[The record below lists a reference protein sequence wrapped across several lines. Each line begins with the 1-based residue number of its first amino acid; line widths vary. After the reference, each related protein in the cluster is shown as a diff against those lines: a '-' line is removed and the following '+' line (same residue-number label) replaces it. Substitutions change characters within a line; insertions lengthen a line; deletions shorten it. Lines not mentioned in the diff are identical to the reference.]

1 MTIPTLGLGEEVPPR
16 AAGGIVKDAKTL
28 LNLYVGVY
36 LIACTA
42 MLSVTALALALGR
55 QAPGEPGAES
65 PAGALAAAILLA
77 LLAAAIGWRLREFAR
92 FQHIPGPRP
101 SFFLGN
107 LKSLL
112 LHEHGARDKALLELH
127 RTYGPVV
134 KLHLAWGSRPF
145 VSVAE
150 VPKSIRQASI
160 DSNRRADSTVL
171 PNSLMGLKAG
181 EKHQAHRQQ
190 LNPHFLSSA
199 VKFGLDRSLALSAA
213 YLQSWEV
220 GQMLHG
226 NLKSDLHHWSADS
239 LGLFLCGEDWK
250 AGHDLTPYLEAI
262 AVLEEAISF
271 RAFHPFFVRAM
282 FPVKSA
288 RARRAY
294 RYLFVYLE
302 AALLRRQALRPDRK
316 ASQDTL
322 GKLATMQEV
331 SQAWA
336 LPWTHDDCVE
346 ELISLVAGGTDA
358 MSYTVAQALVLLS
371 RNPEVQ
377 QAAYEAAGLAKQE
390 KQGGLNPFMLNIVRE
405 TMRLFPAVPFSSKFS
420 DERELD
426 VLGMTLPTRTN
437 VMWMKTAVGQN
448 STIFNEAHRF
458 APGRFT
464 SGNASGRAAESI
476 SGAMP
481 FGAGMR
487 HCIGHHL
494 AEELCTRFLTDIV
507 HQFTLQDLPEV
518 DVKYLATV
526 SVTPST
532 VPVMLHA
539 RS

>member
-1 MTIPTLGLGEEVPPR
+1 MDMRRRSLQRWWGASTVGIARDAR
-16 AAGGIVKDAKTL
+16 AL
-28 LNLYVGVY
+28 LNLYAGAY
-36 LIACTA
+36 LMACTA
-42 MLSVTALALALGR
+42 ILSAAALALGR
-55 QAPGEPGAES
+55 RAPGWFGMGTI
-65 PAGALAAAILLA
+65 AGWLAAAVLLA

-101 SFFLGN
+101 SFLLGN

-127 RTYGPVV
+127 RAYGPAV

-171 PNSLMGLKAG
+171 PNSLMGLGAG

-190 LNPHFLSSA
+190 LNPHFLPSA
-199 VKFGLDRSLALSAA
+199 VRLGLARSLALSEL
-213 YLQSWEV
+213 YLQGWES
-220 GQMLHG
+220 GRMPHG

-239 LGLFLCGEDWK
+239 LGLFLCGEDWT
-250 AGHDLTPYLEAI
+250 AGRDLSLYLEAI
-262 AVLEEAISF
+262 ATLEEAISF
-271 RAFHPFFVRAM
+271 RAFHPFFVRWM
-282 FPVKSA
+282 FPLKNA

-294 RYLFVYLE
+294 RYLFDYLE
-302 AALLRRQALRPDRK
+302 AALLHRQALPPDGK
-316 ASQDTL
+316 APTDAL
-322 GKLATMQEV
+322 GKLATMQQA
-331 SQAWA
+331 SQGSA
-336 LPWTHDDCVE
+336 LPWTHEDCVE

-371 RNPEVQ
+371 RNPAVQ
-377 QAAYEAAGLAKQE
+377 RAAHEAAVLAKQE
-390 KQGGLNPFMLNIVRE
+390 NPEALDPFMLNIVRE
-405 TMRLFPAVPFSSKFS
+405 TMRLFPAVPFSSKFC

-426 VLGMTLPTRTN
+426 VLGMAVPRKTN

-448 STIFNEAHRF
+448 STIFHDAHRF
-458 APGRFT
+458 APNRF
-464 SGNASGRAAESI
+464 SPGGLSNRPAESI
-476 SGAMP
+476 SSAMP

-487 HCIGHHL
+487 HCVGHHL

-507 HQFTLQDLPEV
+507 RRFTLQALPEV
-518 DVKYLATV
+518 NVKYLATV

-532 VPVMLHA
+532 VPVVLQA

>member
-1 MTIPTLGLGEEVPPR
+1 
-16 AAGGIVKDAKTL
+16 
-28 LNLYVGVY
+28 
-36 LIACTA
+36 
-42 MLSVTALALALGR
+42 
-55 QAPGEPGAES
+55 
-65 PAGALAAAILLA
+65 
-77 LLAAAIGWRLREFAR
+77 
-92 FQHIPGPRP
+92 
-101 SFFLGN
+101 
-107 LKSLL
+107 
-112 LHEHGARDKALLELH
+112 
-127 RTYGPVV
+127 
-134 KLHLAWGSRPF
+134 
-145 VSVAE
+145 
-150 VPKSIRQASI
+150 
-160 DSNRRADSTVL
+160 
-171 PNSLMGLKAG
+171 
-181 EKHQAHRQQ
+181 
-190 LNPHFLSSA
+190 
-199 VKFGLDRSLALSAA
+199 
-213 YLQSWEV
+213 
-220 GQMLHG
+220 
-226 NLKSDLHHWSADS
+226 
-239 LGLFLCGEDWK
+239 
-250 AGHDLTPYLEAI
+250 
-262 AVLEEAISF
+262 
-271 RAFHPFFVRAM
+271 
-282 FPVKSA
+282 
-288 RARRAY
+288 
-294 RYLFVYLE
+294 
-302 AALLRRQALRPDRK
+302 
-316 ASQDTL
+316 
-322 GKLATMQEV
+322 MQEV

-377 QAAYEAAGLAKQE
+377 QAAYEAACLAKQE

-476 SGAMP
+476 SSAMP
-481 FGAGMR
+481 VGAGMR
-487 HCIGHHL
+487 HCIGQHL

-507 HQFTLQDLPEV
+507 HQFTLQDLPQV